1 MSRLIAILLC
11 CSLSLFSSA
20 QYNWKLERDT
30 EGIKVYTSAKAGSSF
45 KSVRVECT
53 LQGTYSK
60 LFAILS
66 NVSKFE
72 DWIYHTKQ
80 STLIKKNSP
89 YDFIYYSEISMP
101 FPLSNRDVVLH
112 MKIKTD
118 SLPKYLLITGRSEK
132 NVLPELPSLVR
143 VPHYLANWKVTMPS
157 ANKIHISY
165 ILELDPG
172 GSIPSSIANNFVDKG
187 PFETFK
193 NLAALL
199 K

>member
-1 MSRLIAILLC
+1 
-11 CSLSLFSSA
+11 
-20 QYNWKLERDT
+20 
-30 EGIKVYTSAKAGSSF
+30 
-45 KSVRVECT
+45 
-53 LQGTYSK
+53 
-60 LFAILS
+60 
-66 NVSKFE
+66 
-72 DWIYHTKQ
+72 
-80 STLIKKNSP
+80 
-89 YDFIYYSEISMP
+89 MP

-187 PFETFK
+187 PRSEEHTSE
-193 NLAALL
+193 LQ
-199 K
+199 